1 MHPII
6 RNALIGGGSGG
17 GGGPSFYP
25 TSLFSSGEKGLF
37 YDFSDMASLF
47 QDVAGTTPITASG
60 QLGARINDKSGN
72 GNYATQSNVALRS
85 QFLQAGGLSYMSLDG
100 VDDEWATSA
109 AMALGGADIVTVCA
123 GVRKLNDAAGSICE
137 SAPNISSSPG
147 SIILFSGTG
156 GLGTGYT
163 STARGAAAYSSIQ
176 GAFSSASGDDTS
188 VLYSTHSISG
198 DLSTLRKNGI
208 DGASGVADKGSGGFS
223 DLVLY
228 IGGRGSGGIQFYG
241 YIYSLLIIA
250 RSLTTTERSQLEAWT
265 AVKSGVTL

>member
-17 GGGPSFYP
+17 GGGPFYP

-47 QDVAGTTPITASG
+47 QDVAGTTPITESG
-60 QLGARINDKSGN
+60 QTSARINDLSGN
-72 GNYATQSNVALRS
+72 GNYATQPTTAWRP
-85 QFLQAGGLSYMSLDG
+85 QFVQAGGLNYMSLDG

-109 AMALGGADIVTVCA
+109 AMALGGTDIVTVCA
-123 GVRKLNDAAGSICE
+123 GVRKLNDAAGMVCE
-137 SAPNISSSPG
+137 SNPSITSTPG
-147 SIILFSGTG
+147 SIMLFSGVG
-156 GLGTGYT
+156 SLGTGYT
-163 STARGAAAYSSIQ
+163 STSRGDATYIASL
-176 GAFSSASGDDTS
+176 GAFSSAIGDNKS

-208 DGASGVADKGSGGFS
+208 DGASSVVDKGSGSFA
-223 DLVLY
+223 DYILY
-228 IGGRGSGGIQFYG
+228 IGGRGSGSIQFYG
-241 YIYSLLIIA
+241 HIYSLLIIA

>member
-6 RNALIGGGSGG
+6 RNALIGGGS

-60 QLGARINDKSGN
+60 QLSARINDKSGN
-72 GNYATQSNVALRS
+72 GNYATQSNVAWCP

-109 AMALGGADIVTVCA
+109 AMALGGADILTICA
-123 GVRKLNDAAGSICE
+123 GVRKLNNAAGIVCE
-137 SAPNISSSPG
+137 SNPNVVASPG
-147 SIILFSGTG
+147 AIMLFSGVG
-156 GLGTGYT
+156 SLGTGYT
-163 STARGAAAYSSIQ
+163 STARGDATYTSSQ
-176 GAFSSASGDDTS
+176 GAFSSASGDDKS

-208 DGASGVADKGSGGFS
+208 AGASSVDDKGSGSFA
-223 DLVLY
+223 DHVLY
-228 IGGRGSGGIQFYG
+228 IGGRGSGSIQFYG
-241 YIYSLLIIA
+241 HIYSLLIIA

-265 AVKSGVTL
+265 AVKAGVTL

>member
-1 MHPII
+1 M
-6 RNALIGGGSGG
+6 RARQRTGTGT

-109 AMALGGADIVTVCA
+109 AMALGGADKVTVCA
-123 GVRKLNDAAGSICE
+123 GVRKLNDAAGIICE
-137 SAPNISSSPG
+137 SDPNVVASPG
-147 SIILFSGTG
+147 SIMLFSGTG
-156 GLGTGYT
+156 ALGTGYT
-163 STARGAAAYSSIQ
+163 STARGAATYISSM

-208 DGASGVADKGSGGFS
+208 AGTSSVVDKGSGGFS

-228 IGGRGSGGIQFYG
+228 IGGRGSGSIQFYG

-250 RSLTTTERSQLEAWT
+250 RILTTIERSQLEAWT

>member
-17 GGGPSFYP
+17 GGGPFYP

-60 QLGARINDKSGN
+60 QLSARINDKSGN
-72 GNYATQSNVALRS
+72 GNYATQSNVALRP
-85 QFLQAGGLSYMSLDG
+85 QFLQAGELSYMLLDG

-109 AMALGGADIVTVCA
+109 AMALGGADILTICA
-123 GVRKLNDAAGSICE
+123 GVRKLDDGAGVICE
-137 SAPNISSSPG
+137 SHPGVTSPSPG
-147 SIILFSGTG
+147 VMMLFSGTG
-156 GLGTGYT
+156 SLGTGYT
-163 STARGAAAYSSIQ
+163 STARGGATYSSSL
-176 GAFSSASGDDTS
+176 GAFYSAIGDDKS

-208 DGASGVADKGSGGFS
+208 DGASGVADKGSGSFS
-223 DLVLY
+223 NLVLY
-228 IGGRGSGGIQFYG
+228 IGGRGAGGIQLYG
-241 YIYSLLIIA
+241 HIYSLLIIA

-265 AVKSGVTL
+265 ALKSGVTL

>member
-47 QDVAGTTPITASG
+47 QDVAGTTPITASA

-72 GNYATQSNVALRS
+72 GNYATQSNAAWRP

-109 AMALGGADIVTVCA
+109 AMALGGADILTVCA
-123 GVRKLNDAAGSICE
+123 GVRKPNDSLGIVFE
-137 SAPNISSSPG
+137 SHPGTTSSSPG
-147 SIILFSGTG
+147 VMALFSGTG

-163 STARGAAAYSSIQ
+163 STARGYATYLSSM

-208 DGASGVADKGSGGFS
+208 AGASGVVDKGSGSFA

-228 IGGRGSGGIQFYG
+228 IGGRGSGSIQLYG

-265 AVKSGVTL
+265 ALMRPE

>member
-17 GGGPSFYP
+17 GGGPFYP
-25 TSLFSSGEKGLF
+25 TSLFASGEKGLF

-72 GNYATQSNVALRS
+72 VNYATQSNSALRP
-85 QFLQAGGLSYMSLDG
+85 QFVQAGGLSYMSLDG

-109 AMALGGADIVTVCA
+109 VMALGGADNVTVCA
-123 GVRKLNDAAGSICE
+123 GVRKLNNSSGIICE
-137 SAPNISSSPG
+137 SDPNVVASPG
-147 SIILFSGTG
+147 SIMLFSGTG
-156 GLGTGYT
+156 SLGTGYT
-163 STARGAAAYSSIQ
+163 STARGNATYSSGQ
-176 GAFSSASGDDTS
+176 GAFSSAIGNDKS

-208 DGASGVADKGSGGFS
+208 AGTSSVVDKGSGSFA

-228 IGGRGSGGIQFYG
+228 IGGRGGSGSIKFNG

-250 RSLTTTERSQLEAWT
+250 RSLTTIERSQLEAWT

>member
-47 QDVAGTTPITASG
+47 QDVAGTTPITASA

-72 GNYATQSNVALRS
+72 GNYATQSNAAWRP

-123 GVRKLNDAAGSICE
+123 GVRKLNNSSGIICE
-137 SAPNISSSPG
+137 SDPNVVASPG
-147 SIILFSGTG
+147 SIMLFSGAG
-156 GLGTGYT
+156 ALGTGYT
-163 STARGAAAYSSIQ
+163 STSRGAATYISSQ
-176 GAFSSASGDDTS
+176 GAFSSAIGDDKS
-188 VLYSTHSISG
+188 VLYATHSISG

-208 DGASGVADKGSGGFS
+208 DGASGVVDKGSGSFA

-228 IGGRGSGGIQFYG
+228 IGGRGSGSIQFYG

-250 RSLTTTERSQLEAWT
+250 RSLTTIERSQLEAWT